1 MGGFDVNGN
10 PIAVPFGSGWNGT
23 CDIEIQSWDL
33 NIDLTQE
40 NWDVTL
46 KQEDPLFKFKFP
58 RFGYRY
64 KYSDGE
70 YSTFSPFSEV
80 AFFTR

>member
-1 MGGFDVNGN
+1 MLVIEAVNSTGTSKKQQMIVQIVGGGGFDVNGN

-40 NWDVTL
+40 NWGCY
-46 KQEDPLFKFKFP
+46 FK
-58 RFGYRY
+58 
-64 KYSDGE
+64 
-70 YSTFSPFSEV
+70 
-80 AFFTR
+80 TRRPVI